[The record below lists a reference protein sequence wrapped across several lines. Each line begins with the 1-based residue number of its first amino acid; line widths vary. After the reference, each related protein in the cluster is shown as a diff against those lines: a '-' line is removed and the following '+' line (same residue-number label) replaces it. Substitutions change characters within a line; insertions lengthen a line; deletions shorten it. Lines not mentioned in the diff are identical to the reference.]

1 MKKILL
7 FSLLITI
14 SLAPMVFAQ
23 SSDPGAC
30 DINRA
35 VFNNDLDKI
44 KRFLDAGH
52 DVNGRCQ
59 DKTPLLAA
67 CELLGTPKGGEQ
79 TAKVIQFLLER
90 GADPNVQ
97 DNLGETP
104 LTKIVKSAAYS
115 PGKSDAVV
123 LEVFGF
129 LLDKGADVKIKD
141 KQGKT
146 ALQMGLTHHNKTISD
161 YFSAY
166 LEREKQA
173 TEQPKPA
180 GVTDAARNDQRK

>member
-1 MKKILL
+1 MKKALF
-7 FSLLITI
+7 FSLLISI
-14 SLAPMVFAQ
+14 SFASMVFAQ
-23 SSDPGAC
+23 TGTC

-35 VFNNDLDKI
+35 IFNNDLDTI

-59 DKTPLLAA
+59 DKPPLLVA
-67 CELLGTPKGGEQ
+67 CELFGTPLGGVK
-79 TAKVIQFLLER
+79 TVKVIQFLLET

-104 LTKIVKSAAYS
+104 LTKIVKSAPYS
-115 PGKSDAVV
+115 PSTGDAVV
-123 LEVFGF
+123 LDVFGL
-129 LLDKGADVKIKD
+129 LLDKGADVKIRD

-173 TEQPKPA
+173 AEQSKPA
-180 GVTDAARNDQRK
+180 GVIDAARNDQKK